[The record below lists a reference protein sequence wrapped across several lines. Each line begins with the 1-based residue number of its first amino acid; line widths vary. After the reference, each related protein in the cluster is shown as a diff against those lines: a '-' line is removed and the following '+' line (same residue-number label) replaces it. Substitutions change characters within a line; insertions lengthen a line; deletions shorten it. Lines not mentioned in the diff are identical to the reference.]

1 MGVLGALSHPEIPC
15 SGRALLL
22 LLQADSCAP
31 GRPPLLPGFA
41 LAPQGICPL
50 PWLMDPLESPCTPL
64 TLSGS
69 VRAYPFSGVQ
79 PLGFWE
85 SAGGLWDVPAFRGH
99 HRGWD
104 WNIFG
109 NPKGINRMCFP
120 EAAGCLCPPCVMAA
134 LLTLYPS
141 LALRMQPPNGDI
153 LELRCGIPGLQ

>member
-1 MGVLGALSHPEIPC
+1 
-15 SGRALLL
+15 
-22 LLQADSCAP
+22 
-31 GRPPLLPGFA
+31 
-41 LAPQGICPL
+41 
-50 PWLMDPLESPCTPL
+50 MDPLESPCTPL